1 MLGTLVGALCH
12 RWARVFM
19 KPCTDDHSNG
29 KIHGEHSVPA
39 DTVADVAPVVYE
51 EVSSG
56 SHSGQKIE
64 LQENV
69 AYGPI

>member
-1 MLGTLVGALCH
+1 
-12 RWARVFM
+12 M

-56 SHSGQKIE
+56 SRSGQKIE